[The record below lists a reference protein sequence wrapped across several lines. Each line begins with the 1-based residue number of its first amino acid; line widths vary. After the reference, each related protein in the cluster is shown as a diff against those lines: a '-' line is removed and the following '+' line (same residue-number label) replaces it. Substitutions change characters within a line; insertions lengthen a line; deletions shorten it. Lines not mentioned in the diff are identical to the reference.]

1 MRGFEVQSRQRTA
14 ILGRTNVRR
23 HQVGGVRAS
32 LRREAE
38 LKTLTLLGTLVFF
51 SVGAASL
58 QVSSPDVRSDL
69 PQYTSADEFLRPEG
83 YRQWIFLSSRLRVN
97 SKAPSGERETFG
109 DVFVSRPAYRQFLAT
124 GSWPDKTVFVLER
137 RMSWSKTSA
146 GILDHYETNL
156 MGISVEVKDTARF
169 AEKWAYFSFDSSAK
183 TAKANSKAMCWQC
196 HNGGGAVENTWV
208 QFYPTLKPLAQQLG
222 TYRQAAEGPDS
233 SRK

>member
-109 DVFVSRPAYRQFLAT
+109 DVSSHGRRIVSSWQPGVGPTRPFSCWKEECRGAKLPPGYLTIMRQT
-124 GSWPDKTVFVLER
+124 
-137 RMSWSKTSA
+137 
-146 GILDHYETNL
+146 
-156 MGISVEVKDTARF
+156 
-169 AEKWAYFSFDSSAK
+169 
-183 TAKANSKAMCWQC
+183 
-196 HNGGGAVENTWV
+196 
-208 QFYPTLKPLAQQLG
+208 
-222 TYRQAAEGPDS
+222 
-233 SRK
+233 

>member
-1 MRGFEVQSRQRTA
+1 M
-14 ILGRTNVRR
+14 
-23 HQVGGVRAS
+23 
-32 LRREAE
+32 
-38 LKTLTLLGTLVFF
+38 KTLTLLGTLVFI

-58 QVSSPDVRSDL
+58 QVSSPDSRSDL
-69 PQYTSADEFLRPEG
+69 PQYTSADELLRPEN
-83 YRQWIFLSSRLRVN
+83 YREWIFLSSRLRVN
-97 SKAPSGERETFG
+97 SQAPSSEGETFG
-109 DVFVSRPAYRQFLAT
+109 DVFVSRRAYRQFLAT

-146 GILDHYETNL
+146 GILDHYETDL

-183 TAKANSKAMCWQC
+183 TAKANPKAMCWEC
-196 HNGGGAVENTWV
+196 HHGGGAVENTWV

-222 TYRQAAEGPDS
+222 TYRQGAEGPDS